1 MEKAGVYGG
10 WLSVWQYTPAC
21 GDETVGICLHIPIV
35 KELEKVG
42 FSVGKIRQNWVDKLA
57 QKRCLPFCSIM
68 EIFHLETNHS
78 ARWER

>member
-1 MEKAGVYGG
+1 MEKAGVYCGG
-10 WLSVWQYTPAC
+10 RPVWRYTPAC

-42 FSVGKIRQNWVDKLA
+42 FSYGKIRQKWVDKLA
-57 QKRCLPFCSIM
+57 QKRCLTFLSIM
-68 EIFHLETNHS
+68 EIFHLETKRS